1 MGPVGS
7 VVLPVGGGQLD
18 ELDRVRLNV
27 DSCKNRDVS
36 MPVEGREEICPRPLF
51 RRDAVHNA
59 VVTKENGAKYAK
71 RMLNYC
77 QCGGPCNNIFS
88 ADSADFSP
96 GCDTS

>member
-36 MPVEGREEICPRPLF
+36 MPVELE
-51 RRDAVHNA
+51 
-59 VVTKENGAKYAK
+59 K
-71 RMLNYC
+71 RSARAPYSGEMLCTMRSLQKRTGQNMQSEC
-77 QCGGPCNNIFS
+77 
-88 ADSADFSP
+88 
-96 GCDTS
+96 